1 MKKLK
6 VNADNCIGCGL
17 CVNMAPDAFALNDEG
32 KSEAI
37 AADPALSALAAQSDY
52 AVTQLI
58 IGDFW
63 TPATAFGNALIAD
76 PTVDVA
82 PLLDQWVAQTIGQ

>member
-6 VNADNCIGCGL
+6 VNADACIGCGL

-37 AADPALSALAAQSDY
+37 AEMEDSAADE
-52 AVTQLI
+52 V
-58 IGDFW
+58 
-63 TPATAFGNALIAD
+63 
-76 PTVDVA
+76 VA
-82 PLLDQWVAQTIGQ
+82 SCPVGAIEE

>member
-37 AADPALSALAAQSDY
+37 AEMEDSAADEVVASCPVAA
-52 AVTQLI
+52 I
-58 IGDFW
+58 EE
-63 TPATAFGNALIAD
+63 
-76 PTVDVA
+76 
-82 PLLDQWVAQTIGQ
+82 

>member
-6 VNADNCIGCGL
+6 VNADSCIGCGL

-37 AADPALSALAAQSDY
+37 AEMEDSAADE
-52 AVTQLI
+52 V
-58 IGDFW
+58 
-63 TPATAFGNALIAD
+63 
-76 PTVDVA
+76 VA
-82 PLLDQWVAQTIGQ
+82 SCPVGAIEE

>member
-1 MKKLK
+1 
-6 VNADNCIGCGL
+6 
-17 CVNMAPDAFALNDEG
+17 
-32 KSEAI
+32 
-37 AADPALSALAAQSDY
+37 
-52 AVTQLI
+52 VTQLI

-76 PTVDVA
+76 PTVDVR